1 MSKRPRIVLPVL
13 KKPEPAGSDQLKA
26 RRDRHRERLSLEGWE
41 RVGGPEGGTVT
52 ALAASPAFAHDQT
65 FFAATM
71 AGLFRWQDAHKCWQ
85 LVGGD
90 LPGPFLTAVAL
101 SPDFARDGVILVAS
115 LEGGLFRS
123 SNGGQNWKPGEFQGR
138 QVSFSAL
145 AISPTFSKDEACFA
159 GTLADG
165 VFCSEDRGATW
176 ESRNFGLLDLNVLAL
191 ALSPAFGRDETI
203 LAGTATGVFRSQ
215 NGGRAWREVAFPS
228 EAAPVQC
235 LAISPNFTEDGTLFV
250 GTEAAGIFRSTDR
263 GTTWQPLA
271 GALAGVCVNAMALSP
286 GFAVDQS
293 VLATTESAVWISRDA
308 GESWSLC
315 AELAGALCLGVSPTL
330 PQGGPVLVGFSHLG
344 IYRSTGSLTNWQP
357 TNDGLSGRMLTGLA
371 LSPAFTDDH
380 RLFALGQSEGVFHSA
395 DEGVTWMEANVGLPS
410 LKVNDLALANGDGSL
425 YAALP
430 EGIWLSRRWGES
442 WEQVSELPAQALAL
456 SPGFA
461 HDATLIVG
469 TNGQGLWISRDA
481 GQSWQPLPVPWREP
495 ETRALALSPLFPKD
509 GQVFVVTGRPGR
521 GSVEVWQGRV
531 EGAWETII
539 HHQGTARSAVLAIPD
554 TYPHTGRWYVAL
566 DDRFYRP
573 VPEAGEKKGMRGPI
587 FVGSELTRERPTII
601 DLAVR
606 PGSGYL
612 LAATNRGVYISVNGG
627 EDWHAFA
634 QGKAHRAL
642 VAVVPPPAHS
652 QDDSIYALELGGSL
666 WRLRQ

>member
-1 MSKRPRIVLPVL
+1 MVVPIL
-13 KKPEPAGSDQLKA
+13 KKTGSARGEKQEPLQS
-26 RRDRHRERLSLEGWE
+26 EGWE
-41 RVGGPEGGTVT
+41 RIGGLPGGTVT
-52 ALAASPAFAHDQT
+52 GLAASPAFAHDQT

-71 AGLFRWQDAHKCWQ
+71 AGLFRWQDAQRFWQ
-85 LVGGD
+85 RVGGD

-115 LEGGLFRS
+115 LGGGLFRS
-123 SNGGQNWKPGEFQGR
+123 SNGGQNWKPGELQGR
-138 QVSFSAL
+138 QVNFSAL
-145 AISPTFSKDEACFA
+145 EISPTFSKDGACFA

-176 ESRNFGLLDLNVLAL
+176 ESRNFGLLDLNVLDL

-203 LAGTATGVFRSQ
+203 FAGTATGVFRSQ

-263 GTTWQPLA
+263 GTTWQPLG
-271 GALAGVCVNAMALSP
+271 GALTGVCVNAMALSP

-344 IYRSTGSLTNWQP
+344 IYRSAGSLTNWQMV
-357 TNDGLSGRMLTGLA
+357 NEGLFARLLTGLA

-380 RLFALGQSEGVFHSA
+380 RLFALGQSDGVFHSA
-395 DEGVTWMEANVGLPS
+395 DEGVTWIEANVGLPS
-410 LKVNDLALANGDGSL
+410 LKVNDLAIANGDGSL

-481 GQSWQPLPVPWREP
+481 GQSWQPLSVPWREH
-495 ETRALALSPLFPKD
+495 ETRALALSPLFPND
-509 GQVFVVTGRPGR
+509 GQVFVVMGRPGR

-531 EGAWETII
+531 EGAWEPII

-554 TYPHTGRWYVAL
+554 TYPHNGRWYVAL

-573 VPEAGEKKGMRGPI
+573 VPDAGEKNGMRGPI
-587 FVGSELTRERPTII
+587 FVRSELTRERPTII

-612 LAATNRGVYISVNGG
+612 LAATNRGVYVSVNGG
-627 EDWHAFA
+627 EEWHAFG
-634 QGKAHRAL
+634 QGKAHRAM